1 MPGKTCSWVGGTL
14 VGMSKELVS
23 DEVWEIVEPLLPEEP
38 PEPGGSRPRVP
49 DRAALA
55 GIVFV
60 LKSGIR
66 WEMPSSPR
74 GEGPRVRELLEPLR
88 DVHGIYDTKYHTV

>member
-1 MPGKTCSWVGGTL
+1 
-14 VGMSKELVS
+14 
-23 DEVWEIVEPLLPEEP
+23 
-38 PEPGGSRPRVP
+38 
-49 DRAALA
+49 
-55 GIVFV
+55 